1 MLSDGDPAF
10 AFWVRTENESSAAT
24 RLTNL
29 IIFCFLP
36 ELRPPRHIEDMA
48 GDRLGAAKATST
60 PWEEIRLRKKLLGQP
75 TSTAAMP
82 GKGAL

>member
-1 MLSDGDPAF
+1 MASAGDPAC
-10 AFWVRTENESSAAT
+10 ALWVNTQKESSAAT

-48 GDRLGAAKATST
+48 GDRLGATKATST

-75 TSTAAMP
+75 TSTVAMLD
-82 GKGAL
+82 KGAL